1 MGEGLHGRALMQS
14 GSLQIYSAV
23 YSGIDVYEMEVNRI
37 AVMRRRNDSWLNAT
51 QILKVAGIEKPK
63 RTRIL
68 EKDIFIGEHE
78 KVQGGYGKYQGT
90 WIKFERGLEFCGQYG
105 VEELL
110 RPLLSYDMGQDGAI
124 AGRGGIDTPTK
135 EQAMAARQ
143 KRLYAAGAENRTSGQ
158 PGTFEN
164 ISSTASRPVAAIS
177 KVRVDSPAPPIH
189 NGTSAHP
196 ASLGRESSQ
205 QHTDSQDSAFPG
217 GPGESIH
224 SFAIESSFSMKE
236 LDSAYATRSRPQYS
250 HMGSNLEPQRKRM
263 RPSPSVTGSQQPA
276 NEASLQ
282 KTQGKQTRSTGIR
295 EVGSL
300 GVGRSS
306 QHTAYSVPL
315 PHKIDHQNRSRTPDV
330 EARDPHIN
338 DAVAFLDGGGVGQSP
353 NSVSTMSKGPAQ
365 EREVQP
371 GDQVSI
377 GLSPVLTSTNHH
389 QNQSHEAEEGDWP
402 AASHS
407 TNIRVDDRVC
417 EVVADAASD
426 SGDWLESSLRA
437 TALLGDRVAL
447 TGPTPRPATTTH
459 VQAQTHGAGEAS
471 NEDEATH
478 FSIIPESETG
488 CRITAEV
495 ALDSV
500 RRSQSAITS
509 IQLSI
514 AHFQEPLSALQQE
527 LKHIQQEL
535 VQRRSENE
543 ALRRDKAGL
552 FARIGTLEAEQ
563 NAISARN
570 QFLERQNG
578 DVEARQIQFSLQN
591 QELSSENERL
601 KAKSGKLDRKLRSIR
616 RLTAEIPQIDGTN
629 NLATEDE
636 SDVNLAD

>member
-1 MGEGLHGRALMQS
+1 MGERLHGRALMQS
-14 GSLQIYSAV
+14 SSLQIYSAV

-63 RTRIL
+63 RIKIL

-124 AGRGGIDTPTK
+124 AGRGGINTPTK
-135 EQAMAARQ
+135 EQAIVARQ
-143 KRLYAAGAENRTSGQ
+143 KRLYAAGAENRTSGR

-164 ISSTASRPVAAIS
+164 ISSTASRSVAAIS

-189 NGTSAHP
+189 NGTSTHP

-205 QHTDSQDSAFPG
+205 QHTDIQDSSFPG
-217 GPGESIH
+217 GARESIH
-224 SFAIESSFSMKE
+224 SFATDSSISMKE
-236 LDSAYATRSRPQYS
+236 LDSAYATRSGSQYS
-250 HMGSNLEPQRKRM
+250 HMDSNLEPQRKRM
-263 RPSPSVTGSQQPA
+263 RPSPSVTGSQPPA
-276 NEASLQ
+276 NDASLR
-282 KTQGKQTRSTGIR
+282 KTQGKQTRTTGIR

-300 GVGRSS
+300 GVGRST
-306 QHTAYSVPL
+306 QHVAYSVPL

-338 DAVAFLDGGGVGQSP
+338 DAVASSDGVGQSP

-389 QNQSHEAEEGDWP
+389 QNQSHEAEEGDVP

-426 SGDWLESSLRA
+426 SGDWLESSLKA

-447 TGPTPRPATTTH
+447 AGPTSRPATTTH

-471 NEDEATH
+471 NEDDASH
-478 FSIIPESETG
+478 FSITPESETG

-527 LKHIQQEL
+527 LRHIQQEL

-552 FARIGTLEAEQ
+552 IARIGTLEAEQ

-570 QFLERQNG
+570 QFLEKQNG

-601 KAKSGKLDRKLRSIR
+601 KAKCGKLDRKLRSIR

-629 NLATEDE
+629 SPATEDE
-636 SDVNLAD
+636 SDVNLAN